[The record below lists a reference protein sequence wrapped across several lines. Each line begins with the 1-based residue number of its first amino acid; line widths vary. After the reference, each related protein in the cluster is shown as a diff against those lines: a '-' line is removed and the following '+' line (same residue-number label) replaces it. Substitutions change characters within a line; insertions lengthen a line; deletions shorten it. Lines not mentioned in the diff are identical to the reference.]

1 MAGEWRRVR
10 LGDVAEINPDSINS
24 AWPYSHIRYIDISSV
39 GEGILI
45 EPPQV
50 MSLAEAPSRAKRLV
64 QEGDTVLSTVRPGRR
79 SMFYVKRAEPDL
91 VVSTGFAVLR
101 PRKDCIE
108 PRYLYACV
116 YDKAFTEFLVKR
128 EKGAAY
134 PAVLPEDIA
143 DAMINLPPL
152 SEQRAIAHILGTL
165 DDKIELNRRMSE
177 TLEQMARAIFKA
189 WFVDFEPV
197 RAKMEGRWR
206 RGQSLPGLPAHL
218 YDLFPDRL
226 VHSELG
232 EIPEGWKITSVND
245 EATIVKGVS
254 YRSQDLS
261 ESDTALVTLKSINR
275 GGGYRYDGL
284 KAYNGTYTREQVIHP
299 GDVIVAQT
307 DVTQAGEVIGKPALV
322 MPDLRYR
329 VLVASLDVLVVRPRR
344 RDPPREFFY
353 LLFLTPQFQ
362 HHVRGYINGT
372 TVLHLNKDA
381 LTGFRFASPPEQAM
395 KVFAA
400 IVGALF
406 NQVLTLARETLALT
420 DLRDALLPKLISGKL
435 RVKDA
440 AKFLDR
446 AGIC

>member
-1 MAGEWRRVR
+1 MAGELR
-10 LGDVAEINPDSINS
+10 LGEIAQIIMGQSPPGETYNEK
-24 AWPYSHIRYIDISSV
+24 
-39 GEGILI
+39 GEGL
-45 EPPQV
+45 PFFQGVADFNYRHPTPRV
-50 MSLAEAPSRAKRLV
+50 YCSAPSRVA
-64 QEGDTVLSTVRPGRR
+64 RPGDILL
-79 SMFYVKRAEPDL
+79 SVRAPIGRVNVADRTCAIGRGL
-91 VVSTGFAVLR
+91 AIVRAQN
-101 PRKDCIE
+101 PKDS
-108 PRYLYACV
+108 RYL
-116 YDKAFTEFLVKR
+116 EFALR
-128 EKGAAY
+128 AKGFEWHTLEGRGSIFGNATRSDLETLAI
-134 PAVLPEDIA
+134 PWPPENDR
-143 DAMINLPPL
+143 
-152 SEQRAIAHILGTL
+152 RAIAHILGTL

-206 RGQSLPGLPAHL
+206 RGESLPGLPAHL

-440 AKFLDR
+440 KRFLKEN
-446 AGIC
+446 GL